1 MSVAWIFPGQGA
13 QRQGMGAGLLDRY
26 PDLVA
31 RADEI
36 IGVSL
41 RRLCAGEEERL
52 QHDTRYVQ
60 PALFAVA
67 ALAHRAALEEGPA
80 PAYLAGHSLGEIA
93 ALHAAGCFDFETGLR
108 IVRRRGELMARARGG
123 GMLAV
128 VGMPVDRLREVLAEE
143 GATDVDLANH
153 NSPDQVV
160 LSGPEDSVRA
170 LAAVLRGA
178 GAGKCVLLNVSIAAH
193 SRYMAFPAAAFAEYL
208 RTVDFAPP
216 RVPVVSNV
224 TARPHRPETLPD
236 LLARQVRSPVR
247 WWDTMV
253 YLAGQGVRE
262 VREIGPGQVLT
273 KLWRKSAG
281 HLVPSTSG
289 SAGPAVR
296 AGTGT
301 EPGAEPYR
309 VPAERLGSA
318 EFRRDFGTRLAC
330 AALEDA
336 SAGSSADQVTRAAR
350 RGVLAFLGVDGL
362 PTGDV
367 ERAVQRLRRDL
378 GPAAPYGVALDAR
391 RTGGDE
397 DAEQG
402 RVTGLCLRYGV
413 RFLHVTIPHE
423 ALAQAPSEVVRFRF
437 AGAYRD
443 AAGLPVAPNRI
454 VARVA
459 APDLAERLMRP
470 PAEPILDALSAR
482 GALTPA
488 EVEVARRLPVSED
501 VCLDCSSAGPGL
513 EVLLPEALRRRDEA
527 VAARGHHIRVGAAC
541 ATPEAVAVAFV
552 LGADFVVAARDVELR
567 DVELR
572 DVELR
577 DVELRDV
584 EPHGAGGRA
593 PAGPPLLRAGGQAE
607 RAQVEGAQVEAVR
620 LMEAAADLLGR
631 RLTTLAPPGARP
643 VPTGA

>member
-41 RRLCAGEEERL
+41 RRLCAGDEERL

-170 LAAVLRGA
+170 LAAVLRAA

-253 YLAGQGVRE
+253 YLAGQGVRD

-273 KLWRKSAG
+273 KLWRKAEG
-281 HLVPSTSG
+281 HLVASTPG

-296 AGTGT
+296 AGRESVG
-301 EPGAEPYR
+301 PGPGGEPYR

-318 EFRRDFGTRLAC
+318 EFRRDYGTRLAC
-330 AALEDA
+330 AAPADA
-336 SAGSSADQVTRAAR
+336 NAAGSADEVTRTAR

-362 PTGDV
+362 PAGDV

-378 GPAAPYGVALDAR
+378 GPGAPYGVALDAR
-391 RTGGDE
+391 RTGRDE
-397 DAEQG
+397 AEQE
-402 RVTGLCLRYGV
+402 RVAGLCLRYGV

-423 ALAQAPSEVVRFRF
+423 PLAQAPSEVVRFRF

-443 AAGLPVAPNRI
+443 AAGLPVAPNRL

-470 PAEPILDALSAR
+470 PAEPILAELSAR

-513 EVLLPEALRRRDEA
+513 EVLLPEALRRRDEV
-527 VAARGHHIRVGAAC
+527 VAAHGHHVRVGAAC
-541 ATPEAVAVAFV
+541 ATPEAAAVAFV
-552 LGADFVVAARDVELR
+552 LGADFVVAARDVESR
-567 DVELR
+567 
-572 DVELR
+572 
-577 DVELRDV
+577 
-584 EPHGAGGRA
+584 GAGGRA
-593 PAGPPLLRAGGQAE
+593 PERPPLLPPGGQVE
-607 RAQVEGAQVEAVR
+607 VEQVEVEQVEQVEAER
-620 LMEAAADLLGR
+620 LMEAAAGLLAR
-631 RLTTLAPPGARP
+631 RLTSLAPPGARP

>member
-26 PDLVA
+26 PDMVA

-41 RRLCAGEEERL
+41 RRLCAGDEERL

-80 PAYLAGHSLGEIA
+80 PAYLAGHSLGELA

-128 VGMPVDRLREVLAEE
+128 VGMPIERLREVLAEE

-193 SRYMAFPAAAFAEYL
+193 SRYMAFPAAAFADYL
-208 RTVDFAPP
+208 GTVDFAPP
-216 RVPVVSNV
+216 RVPVISNV

-253 YLAGQGVRE
+253 YLAERGVRD

-273 KLWRKSAG
+273 KLWRKAEKHLIPSA
-281 HLVPSTSG
+281 SD
-289 SAGPAVR
+289 SAGPAGGVSIGR
-296 AGTGT
+296 A
-301 EPGAEPYR
+301 PGGEPYR
-309 VPAERLGSA
+309 VRTERLGA
-318 EFRRDFGTRLAC
+318 ATFRRDYGTRLAC
-330 AALEDA
+330 AALENA
-336 SAGSSADQVTRAAR
+336 SAAGSADEVTRTAR

-362 PTGDV
+362 PAGDV

-378 GPAAPYGVALDAR
+378 GPAAPYGVALDGR
-391 RTGGDE
+391 RVAGGDE
-397 DAEQG
+397 VDQG
-402 RVTGLCLRYGV
+402 RVGLFLRYGV
-413 RFLHVTIPHE
+413 RFLHVTLGH
-423 ALAQAPSEVVRFRF
+423 LTQAPPELVRFRF

-443 AAGLPVAPNRI
+443 AAGLPVAPNRL
-454 VARVA
+454 VVRVA
-459 APDLAERLMRP
+459 APDLVERLMRP
-470 PAEPILDALSAR
+470 PAEPLLAELSAR

-488 EVEVARRLPVSED
+488 EVEVARGLPVSED
-501 VCLDCSSAGPGL
+501 VCLDCSSDGPGL
-513 EVLLPEALRRRDEA
+513 EVRLPEALRRRDEA
-527 VAARGHHIRVGAAC
+527 VAACGHHIRVGVVC
-541 ATPEAVAVAFV
+541 ATPEAVAAAFV
-552 LGADFVVAARDVELR
+552 LGADFVVAA
-567 DVELR
+567 
-572 DVELR
+572 
-577 DVELRDV
+577 
-584 EPHGAGGRA
+584 PGGADGRA
-593 PAGPPLLRAGGQAE
+593 SARSPFLAVGGQAE
-607 RAQVEGAQVEAVR
+607 AAHVGTAHVGTAHVGTAHVGTAHVQAAR

-631 RLTTLAPPGARP
+631 RLTTLVLPGARP
-643 VPTGA
+643 VPAGT

>member
-41 RRLCAGEEERL
+41 RRLCAGDEEGL

-128 VGMPVDRLREVLAEE
+128 VGMPIDRLREVLAEE

-160 LSGPEDSVRA
+160 LSGPEDSMRA

-253 YLAGQGVRE
+253 YLAGQGVRD

-273 KLWRKSAG
+273 KLWRKAEG
-281 HLVPSTSG
+281 HLVASAPR

-296 AGTGT
+296 AGGASIGPD
-301 EPGAEPYR
+301 PGGEPYR
-309 VPAERLGSA
+309 VPVERLGSA
-318 EFRRDFGTRLAC
+318 GFRRDYGTRLAC

-336 SAGSSADQVTRAAR
+336 GAAGSADEVTRTAR

-362 PTGDV
+362 AAGDV

-378 GPAAPYGVALDAR
+378 GPRAPYGVALDAR
-391 RTGGDE
+391 RSGRDE
-397 DAEQG
+397 AEQE
-402 RVTGLCLRYGV
+402 RVAGLCLRYGV
-413 RFLHVTIPHE
+413 RFLHVT
-423 ALAQAPSEVVRFRF
+423 LAHQAPPEVVRFRF
-437 AGAYRD
+437 AGACRD
-443 AAGLPVAPNRI
+443 AAGLPVAPNRLI
-454 VARVA
+454 ARVA

-470 PAEPILDALSAR
+470 PAEPILAELSAR

-513 EVLLPEALRRRDEA
+513 EVLLPEVLRRRDEV
-527 VAARGHHIRVGAAC
+527 VAGHGHHVRVGAAC
-541 ATPEAVAVAFV
+541 ATPEAAAVAFV
-552 LGADFVVAARDVELR
+552 LGADFVVAARDVEPR
-567 DVELR
+567 
-572 DVELR
+572 
-577 DVELRDV
+577 
-584 EPHGAGGRA
+584 GAGGHV
-593 PAGPPLLRAGGQAE
+593 PAGPPHLPAGGQVEAARVE
-607 RAQVEGAQVEAVR
+607 TAQVEVAQVEAVR

-643 VPTGA
+643 VPPGA

>member
-41 RRLCAGEEERL
+41 RRLCAGDEERL

-253 YLAGQGVRE
+253 YLAGQGVRD

-273 KLWRKSAG
+273 KLWRKAEG
-281 HLVPSTSG
+281 HLVASTPA

-296 AGTGT
+296 AGIGT
-301 EPGAEPYR
+301 DSGAEPYR
-309 VPAERLGSA
+309 VPVERLGSA
-318 EFRRDFGTRLAC
+318 EFRRDYGTRLAC

-336 SAGSSADQVTRAAR
+336 GAAGSADEVTRTAR

-362 PTGDV
+362 SAGDV

-378 GPAAPYGVALDAR
+378 GPGAPYGVALDAR

-397 DAEQG
+397 AEQE
-402 RVTGLCLRYGV
+402 RVAGLCLRYGV
-413 RFLHVTIPHE
+413 RFLHVT
-423 ALAQAPSEVVRFRF
+423 LGDQAPPEVVRFRF
-437 AGAYRD
+437 AGACRD
-443 AAGLPVAPNRI
+443 AAGRPVAPNRL

-470 PAEPILDALSAR
+470 PAEPILAELSAR

-501 VCLDCSSAGPGL
+501 VCLDCSSEGPGL
-513 EVLLPEALRRRDEA
+513 EVRLPEALRRRDEVVSA
-527 VAARGHHIRVGAAC
+527 HGHHVRVGAAC
-541 ATPEAVAVAFV
+541 ATPEAAAVAFV
-552 LGADFVVAARDVELR
+552 LGADFVVAARH
-567 DVELR
+567 
-572 DVELR
+572 
-577 DVELRDV
+577 V
-584 EPHGAGGRA
+584 EPRGAGGRA
-593 PAGPPLLRAGGQAE
+593 PAGPPHLPAGGQ
-607 RAQVEGAQVEAVR
+607 VEAAQVEAAQVEAER

-631 RLTTLAPPGARP
+631 RLTPLAPPGARP
-643 VPTGA
+643 LPAGA